1 MRYDFIAPIVKAAE
15 KVLDFVTQEDIV
27 KGEFALKRSDEIDYG
42 VAIYFKVSG
51 EVDGNMILNMDSDTA
66 LKICSLMLGEHLEE
80 VTTLGLDTV
89 AELGNMIVGNV
100 ISELNDSGVDMEISP
115 PLVATRA
122 YILRKTGEV
131 EVFQVPLFTSAGEI
145 TLNAALSTN

>member
-1 MRYDFIAPIVKAAE
+1 MRYDFISPIVKAAE
-15 KVLDFVTQEDIV
+15 KVLDSVTQEDIV
-27 KGEFALKRSDEIDYG
+27 KGEYALKRSGEIDYG

-51 EVDGNMILNMDSDTA
+51 EVDGNMILNMDSATA
-66 LKICSLMLGEHLEE
+66 LKIGSLMLGEHLEE

-100 ISELNDSGVDMEISP
+100 ISELNDSGVDMEFSP
-115 PLVATRA
+115 PLVATRE